1 MENEFEEI
9 ILREFNYDIDLA
21 ESINESNDNLYLEES
36 GQTTIPIIQFPGL
49 GFIKVVWV
57 EEQDNGEW

>member
-21 ESINESNDNLYLEES
+21 ESINEENDNLYMEHNGES
-36 GQTTIPIIQFPGL
+36 VIPIIQFPGL
-49 GFIKVVWV
+49 GILKVIWV
-57 EEQDNGEW
+57 EENNNGQW

>member
-21 ESINESNDNLYLEES
+21 ESINASNDNLYLEES
-36 GQTTIPIIQFPGL
+36 GSKL
-49 GFIKVVWV
+49 LSL
-57 EEQDNGEW
+57 